1 LHKTTSLIAFRSQ
14 LKIQPNN
21 FKDISREVG
30 NASALQKI
38 NSKPI
43 NETDLRP

>member
-1 LHKTTSLIAFRSQ
+1 
-14 LKIQPNN
+14 
-21 FKDISREVG
+21 VG

-43 NETDLRP
+43 NETDLRPWPKIT